1 MAKRYKNV
9 VDMTRDLTDPKFA
22 DELEA
27 EIRVNNVPKIIAVA
41 RSLAAQRRRSK
52 SIARRLEEQVDWSK
66 VVEELADELER
77 HRLAVQEMLRWWA
90 LWPEFV
96 PNPEFM
102 ESAERAV
109 AFAHETYGTTKHT
122 WRERRPAKPEG
133 FYLEQSKE
141 ETE

>member
-9 VDMTRDLTDPKFA
+9 VDMARDLADPKFA

-27 EIRVNNVPKIIAVA
+27 EIRANNVPKIIAVA

-66 VVEELADELER
+66 IVEELADELER
-77 HRLAVQEMLRWWA
+77 HRLAVQEMLRWFA
-90 LWPEFV
+90 LWPEFR

-102 ESAERAV
+102 ESTERAV
-109 AFAHETYGTTKHT
+109 EFAHEVYGTTKHT
-122 WRERRPAKPEG
+122 WDGQRPEKPEG
-133 FYLEQSKE
+133 FYPVQPSEDE
-141 ETE
+141 